1 MLCLDD
7 YHSPET
13 PPGYSPARGR
23 VEPRPGKAASSRR
36 TPNEDTTKPAA
47 FFARLGIYGVSVLP
61 VMIKTSGQ
69 GKYLA
74 CHDCDTL
81 FEAPVLN
88 ERERVLCPNCHA
100 NLFTYR
106 PNSVHRA
113 SAFAMASAVLFFVA
127 NIFPFLSLRK
137 DLRANDMLLYESVS
151 GLVGQGYPY
160 LAIAVAVFLLA
171 APTLLILGLL
181 YLLLPLLSDRRLPAA
196 AWICRGVSTAKRWN
210 MTDVYLVGVL
220 VSFLKLGKLAQ
231 LTLGISFWAY
241 IALIVC
247 LTAAVTAMDNR
258 ELWTR
263 LESAH
268 P

>member
-1 MLCLDD
+1 
-7 YHSPET
+7 
-13 PPGYSPARGR
+13 
-23 VEPRPGKAASSRR
+23 
-36 TPNEDTTKPAA
+36 
-47 FFARLGIYGVSVLP
+47 
-61 VMIKTSGQ
+61 MINSSGQ
-69 GKYLA
+69 GKFLA
-74 CHDCDTL
+74 CHDCDML
-81 FEAPVLN
+81 YEAPVLR

-106 PNSVHRA
+106 PNSVHR
-113 SAFAMASAVLFFVA
+113 SAALVMSSAVLFFVA

-151 GLVGQGYPY
+151 GLVDQGYPY

-181 YLLLPLLSDRRLPAA
+181 YLLLPLLSERRLPAA
-196 AWICRGVSTAKRWN
+196 TWICRVVSTARRWN
-210 MTDVYLVGVL
+210 MTDVYLLGVL

-231 LTLGISFWAY
+231 LTLGASFWAY

-247 LTAAVTAMDNR
+247 LSAAISAMDGR
-258 ELWTR
+258 ELWAR
-263 LESAH
+263 LETAR